1 MYFWY
6 FNWTLQWKHSRWS
19 DKMGIF
25 WIQYYKVHHH
35 LFEKASKKQKIVD
48 LESKLKYFQRHYEN
62 YFDNID
68 YKVCKQ
74 QLDAIYEGKAKP
86 IKIISKYNWYELG
99 EKYTKFFL
107 SVEKHWAIQA
117 KYIHL
122 L

>member
-25 WIQYYKVHHH
+25 WIQYYKAH
-35 LFEKASKKQKIVD
+35 LFEKASKKQIKNCWLRIKTQVF
-48 LESKLKYFQRHYEN
+48 SKTLWKL
-62 YFDNID
+62 D

-74 QLDAIYEGKAKP
+74 QLDAIYERKAKH

-107 SVEKHWAIQA
+107 NVEKYWAIQA
-117 KYIHL
+117 KYIRL